1 MYIVELAQG
10 WEYAM
15 RFVFASIWIA
25 LLTLWFPFAARAE
38 NRVALVIG
46 NSAYRN
52 APALLNPRNDAEAVG
67 RSLKELG
74 FATIVATDLDHSGMN
89 DALDRFSRT
98 VTGAEIAIIYYAG
111 HGMQFAGK
119 NYLLPIDARLASV
132 DDVNK
137 FRLTPLDDFFET
149 VKAAQR
155 AVVVLDACRNN
166 PLEEELKHR
175 LASLPGVNRDAYLS
189 RGLGRV
195 PTTNGLIVAYSTQA
209 NDVAADGTGSNSPFT
224 SAFLHNVGVPDL
236 DLTQMLIRVQN
247 EVSRVSGGRQ
257 RPELSLSPVDEFKL
271 KVAVGSP
278 KPEDSRPNQGA
289 SNQAPVFDPR
299 AMELSFWESVRN
311 STTITM
317 VETYLDRYPGGTFA
331 ALAKARIQELQRQQQ
346 PLHPQLQQQPQLQQ
360 NQANLTPPPPSQNSL
375 VPRTYQQPSRGVDC
389 ARPNEPTEVLIC
401 ADAELA
407 EADGQMGSAYAS
419 KLQSAGNT
427 LRQQQRDWITR
438 RGAQCQVPKTGNWSV
453 AELAPLKA
461 CILRMTRQ
469 RLYELSSR

>member
-1 MYIVELAQG
+1 
-10 WEYAM
+10 M

-25 LLTLWFPFAARAE
+25 LLTLWYPFAARAE

-67 RSLKELG
+67 LSLKELG

-98 VTGAEIAIIYYAG
+98 VAGAEIAIIYYAG

-132 DDVNK
+132 DDVNR
-137 FRLTPLDDFFET
+137 FRLTPLDDFFEIIKT
-149 VKAAQR
+149 AQR

-166 PLEEELKHR
+166 PLEEDLKRR

-209 NDVAADGTGSNSPFT
+209 NDVAADGAGSNSPFT
-224 SAFLHNVGVPDL
+224 SAFLHNVGLPDL
-236 DLTQMLIRVQN
+236 DLRQMLFRVQD
-247 EVSRVSGGRQ
+247 EVSRESGGRQ
-257 RPELSLSPVDEFKL
+257 RPELSLSPIGEFKL
-271 KVAVGSP
+271 KAAVGSP
-278 KPEDSRPNQGA
+278 KPEASRPNQGA
-289 SNQAPVFDPR
+289 SNQAPAFDPR

-311 STTITM
+311 STTIAM

-346 PLHPQLQQQPQLQQ
+346 QQPQLQQQQQPQLQQLQQ
-360 NQANLTPPPPSQNSL
+360 NQANLAPPPPSQNSL
-375 VPRTYQQPSRGVDC
+375 IPRTYQQPSRGVDC
-389 ARPNEPTEVLIC
+389 ARPNEPIEVLLC

-407 EADGQMGSAYAS
+407 ESDGQMGSAYAR
-419 KLQSAGNT
+419 KLPTAGNA
-427 LRQQQRDWITR
+427 LRQQQRDWIAR
-438 RGAQCQVPKTGNWSV
+438 RDAQCQVPKTGNWSL